1 MKRRIIVCVLVLV
14 LAFACVTPAFAAAA
28 DVGRGTALRVDSQS
42 QYEGM
47 DSTYQGGYSPQV
59 INDSAH
65 IILPLMAG
73 AGTEQVKSGE
83 NINISVNLGD
93 PSKAPFVFNNYNK
106 TVSLQDNKLA
116 DGSKK
121 KSYLVDF
128 TLPLAADRVNGN
140 YPVVFTAKYPI
151 TDGTVKTQEFT
162 VFVKITDGAGPSA
175 PPSEP
180 TVTPT
185 AEPTAVPTDV
195 PIDPGTG
202 GGTGGGGGGTSG
214 TASQPKVIISKYTI
228 SPDMVNAG
236 EKFTVNVTLQNTSKT
251 QSVKNIV
258 VNFKSQTTDLMSGDN
273 TNMVYIEKIAA
284 KKTSDFS
291 FTMMSRADAKAGPQK
306 MDVAIT
312 YEDAQA
318 AQLTAADEISV
329 EIHQKIRLEFDP
341 PKFPTQVV
349 MGDTTSASLN
359 LYNKGKSTLYNVT
372 VTLDVPGFTPES
384 SAFLGN
390 MESGASKT
398 ADIYASV
405 AADPNAGMNAGG
417 SGDNAAAAGG
427 GEGAT
432 GMAMAAGN
440 EDNAKDAATAKTG
453 EEPGA
458 EPKAEAKDSDI
469 TPGPIEG
476 NFIIA
481 YEDEYGEKYEIKVP
495 VKTELM
501 PMQSAGGDTT
511 TEEQQPQAAAGFPI
525 WAWFVIAGVAA
536 AVVITVVVKKKK
548 KARLAELAEEI
559 DDDDIY

>member
-1 MKRRIIVCVLVLV
+1 
-14 LAFACVTPAFAAAA
+14 
-28 DVGRGTALRVDSQS
+28 
-42 QYEGM
+42 
-47 DSTYQGGYSPQV
+47 
-59 INDSAH
+59 
-65 IILPLMAG
+65 
-73 AGTEQVKSGE
+73 
-83 NINISVNLGD
+83 
-93 PSKAPFVFNNYNK
+93 
-106 TVSLQDNKLA
+106 
-116 DGSKK
+116 
-121 KSYLVDF
+121 
-128 TLPLAADRVNGN
+128 
-140 YPVVFTAKYPI
+140 
-151 TDGTVKTQEFT
+151 
-162 VFVKITDGAGPSA
+162 
-175 PPSEP
+175 
-180 TVTPT
+180 
-185 AEPTAVPTDV
+185 
-195 PIDPGTG
+195 
-202 GGTGGGGGGTSG
+202 GTGGGGGGTSG

-228 SPDMVNAG
+228 SPDVVNAG

-417 SGDNAAAAGG
+417 GGDNAAAAGG

-432 GMAMAAGN
+432 GMAMTAGN
-440 EDNAKDAATAKTG
+440 GDNAKDAATAKTG